1 MSDHHNN
8 VIQQFLGSPE
18 GADAAEALRG
28 AGVPEESIR
37 DVLHH
42 AARAGIEH
50 LENDAREGGIL
61 GKHAGMSFFAAFASG
76 LIQGDGLVGSLEE
89 GALGVVVG
97 RITEAITASVGLDS
111 GLADAAAAATA
122 PHVMKYLKRHIGA

>member
-1 MSDHHNN
+1 MDTQHIINS
-8 VIQQFLGSPE
+8 FLGSEE
-18 GADAAEALRG
+18 GVQAQGALAN
-28 AGVPEESIR
+28 AGVPQHQIM

-50 LENDAREGGIL
+50 IEADARDGGIL

-76 LIQGDGLVGSLEE
+76 LLKGDGMVGSLED
-89 GALGVVVG
+89 GAAGVVVG

-122 PHVMKYLKRHIGA
+122 PYVMAYMKKHLGI